1 MTTKKIEKLQARYDA
16 LKVRLEAIGPI
27 MVGTITKRMD
37 RRRSDT
43 APGGYVVRG
52 PYYQWTWKEKGKTRT
67 RNLTPQQARVYGQAI
82 KNHRKLMKIV
92 LRMRDV
98 SLKILQED
106 TSKLKKR

>member
-16 LKVRLEAIGPI
+16 LKARLEEIGPI
-27 MVGTITKRMD
+27 TVGSITKRMD
-37 RRRSDT
+37 RRPSDT
-43 APGGYVVRG
+43 APGGYVERG

-67 RNLTPQQARVYGQAI
+67 RNLTPQQARIYGRAI

-92 LRMRDV
+92 LQMREV

-106 TSKLKKR
+106 TIKKGKG

>member
-67 RNLTPQQARVYGQAI
+67 RNLTPQQARV
-82 KNHRKLMKIV
+82 RKLMKIV

-106 TSKLKKR
+106 TSKLKKDEGG